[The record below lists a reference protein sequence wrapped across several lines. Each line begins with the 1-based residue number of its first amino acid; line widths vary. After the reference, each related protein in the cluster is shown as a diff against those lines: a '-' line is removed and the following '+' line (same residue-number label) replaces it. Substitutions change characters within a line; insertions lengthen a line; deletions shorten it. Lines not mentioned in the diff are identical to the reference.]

1 MGFGSVISK
10 KDVEINVVKDFC
22 GFLIGVGIIFLDL
35 FLDDLF
41 VSCMVYYNLF
51 YYY

>member
-1 MGFGSVISK
+1 MGFGSVFNK

-41 VSCMVYYNLF
+41 VSVIIMVIVF
-51 YYY
+51 I